1 MPRGVCGDIDY
12 QSYVA
17 QYQARG
23 AQNVSSGAEVVVYG
37 KDFVL
42 TDMAG
47 ELIYAP
53 EKDDY
58 AVLTEEVGSMVW
70 LIRAPEAGFY
80 NLEIEYMPVPGRGIS
95 IERSVEINAEYPLRV
110 RSIWFFPGLARC
122 GANPDG

>member
-1 MPRGVCGDIDY
+1 MRRFVTTKNIMLLVLAVAMLAGWFLETAYAQGEFVEIIDY

-47 ELIYAP
+47 ELI
-53 EKDDY
+53 
-58 AVLTEEVGSMVW
+58 
-70 LIRAPEAGFY
+70 
-80 NLEIEYMPVPGRGIS
+80 
-95 IERSVEINAEYPLRV
+95 
-110 RSIWFFPGLARC
+110 
-122 GANPDG
+122 